1 VGQRAPYPSRPSNV
15 NESCIAAHPPAVR
28 SSGGT
33 IYRRLPDASG
43 RCYLTF
49 DDGPDLT
56 WTPRVLETLALAG
69 VRATFFALGKFA
81 GAGASL
87 LREAHDAGHTI
98 GSHGYSHRHP
108 WTLSPRRAHAEVRD
122 GTDAIA
128 QVLGTRPE
136 WFRPSHGRLGL
147 FLDEAVRD
155 AGQRIALW
163 SVSAVDW
170 GPLATPHG
178 IYKRLRVIR
187 TGDIVLMH
195 DGPLRHNRPDIMLRI
210 LPALLAALAS
220 HGPTPAALPA
230 LATMHG

>member
-1 VGQRAPYPSRPSNV
+1 M
-15 NESCIAAHPPAVR
+15 R
-28 SSGGT
+28 SSDCL

-56 WTPRVLETLALAG
+56 WTPRVIESLALAG
-69 VRATFFALGKFA
+69 VRATFFVLGNLA
-81 GAGASL
+81 GGGASL
-87 LREAHDAGHTI
+87 LREAHAAGHTV
-98 GSHGYSHRHP
+98 GSHGFSHRHP
-108 WTLSPRRAHAEVRD
+108 WTLSPRRARAEVRD
-122 GTDAIA
+122 GADAIA

-136 WFRPSHGRLGL
+136 WFRPPHGRLGP
-147 FLDEAVRD
+147 FLGEAVRE

-178 IYKRLRVIR
+178 IYNRLRLVR

-195 DGPLRHNRPDIMLRI
+195 DGPLRHNRPDITLRV
-210 LPALLAALAS
+210 LPVLLAALAS
-220 HGPTPAALPA
+220 HGPTPAGLPP